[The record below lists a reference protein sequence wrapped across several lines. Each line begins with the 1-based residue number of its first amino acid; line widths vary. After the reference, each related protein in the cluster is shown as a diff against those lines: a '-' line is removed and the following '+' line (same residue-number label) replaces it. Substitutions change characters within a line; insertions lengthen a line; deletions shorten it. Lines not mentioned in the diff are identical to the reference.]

1 MNRPNI
7 PLQGID
13 PAGTAPVPA
22 LSPERN
28 VIPQSLHHVH
38 LMGICGTGM
47 ASLAGMLKKMGF
59 HVTGSDQNVYPP
71 MSDLLRNL
79 AIPVME
85 GYAARNLATSPDLVV
100 VGNVITRQNPE
111 AIALAR
117 MGLPYLSFPQAIRH
131 FAIGDKRSIVISG
144 THGKTTTSSMVAWLL
159 DRAGLEPAFM
169 IGGIPN
175 NFGVNFRLSAGNYF
189 VVEGDEYD
197 TAFFDK
203 GPKFLHYL
211 PWIVVLTSVEYDHAD
226 IYRDLHHVKES
237 FRKLIRLIPQD
248 GLLIVNADDPVATE
262 LAVDA
267 ICPVSPYSMDGR
279 GEWNGTYEMDE
290 DGSVHLKVSN
300 RGEGDSCPQDGS
312 LRSPQPLEPARRS
325 RSGRFLEAP
334 AGAIAGAAET
344 LQGAKRRQEVLGER
358 RGILAIDD
366 FAHHPT
372 AVRETIAAVKDR
384 YRGRRLIAVFEPR
397 SNSSRRSIFQE
408 QYGQAF
414 DCADL
419 ILIPEPPM
427 MEKVPVGERFSSAR
441 LVEDLKTRGRDARYF
456 PSTDK
461 LLENLIEQTS
471 EGDVVLFMSNGAF
484 DNLPRRFMDHYEIPS
499 DMAPG
504 CG

>member
-1 MNRPNI
+1 MNQPRT
-7 PLQGID
+7 LFQGTD
-13 PAGTAPVPA
+13 PTGAAPVPA
-22 LSPERN
+22 LLPEQN
-28 VIPQSLHHVH
+28 VIPQRLHLVH

-47 ASLAGMLKKMGF
+47 ASLAGMLKKMGL

-71 MSDLLRNL
+71 MSDLLRSL

-85 GYAARNLATSPDLVV
+85 GYDAKNLETSPDLVV

-117 MGLPYLSFPQAIRH
+117 KGLPYLSFPQAIRH

-175 NFGVNFRLSAGNYF
+175 NFGLSFRLSAGSYF
-189 VVEGDEYD
+189 VAEGDEYD

-203 GPKFLHYL
+203 GPKFLHYC
-211 PWIVVLTSVEYDHAD
+211 PWTVVLTSVEYDHAD
-226 IYRDLHHVKES
+226 IYRDLNHVKES
-237 FRKLIRLIPQD
+237 FRKLIRMIPQD
-248 GLLIVNADDPVATE
+248 GLLIFNADDPVATE
-262 LAVDA
+262 LAKDA

-279 GEWNGTYEMDE
+279 GEWNGTYEMGE
-290 DGSVHLKVSN
+290 DGWVRLKVSN
-300 RGEGDSCPQDGS
+300 RGKEVFDLKTLLYGRHNLSN
-312 LRSPQPLEPARRS
+312 LLAAVAVA
-325 RSGRFLEAP
+325 RFLEVP
-334 AGAIAGAAET
+334 ADAIAGAAET

-358 RGILAIDD
+358 RGVLAIDD

-414 DCADL
+414 DRAEI
-419 ILIPEPPM
+419 ILIPEPPL
-427 MEKVPVGERFSSAR
+427 MEKIPVGERFSSAR

-484 DNLPRRFMDHYEIPS
+484 DRLPRRFLES
-499 DMAPG
+499 L
-504 CG
+504 